1 MVTTAPSSP
10 IKHTE
15 KTEVLDGVENTTN
28 TIFRFLSNA
37 RSGISACSP
46 YPTLPVTMGAEY
58 ERALDNLKNR
68 GVKVRQI
75 TEITKEN
82 ARYCKELVKNIDELR
97 HLDGVK
103 ANFAVSETEYVA
115 TSTLREAQPVP
126 EVIYS
131 NVKDVVEQQQY
142 LFETLWKKSTSA
154 EEKIRQFEEGTTPEY
169 FEVFTDR
176 DREVVSQ
183 ILLKLAKSVRKEA
196 LILLPNA
203 RAMVRVDR
211 LGFIANI
218 IEASQKGATVKI
230 ICPLSDENSEILKK
244 ISEQA
249 PAVTILN
256 GDNCLYGMYIIDS
269 EKFLRAELKEPK
281 AEKFSEAIGFT
292 VYSNNRVGV
301 DSLRSVFELLWK
313 ERKLNE
319 ELKIHDKMQQEFI
332 NVAAHELRTPIQP
345 ILGLA
350 EIVKSKIKDAEL
362 YEFLDIIIRNAKRL
376 RRLTEDI
383 LDVTKIESQSLDLKK
398 EQFNLSDVITNA
410 MNDIVRS
417 IDFLKKSQRNAIKLL
432 YHQPQDIFIQAD
444 KGRITQ
450 VIFNLLSNA
459 VKSTEGGTISVS
471 LEKKEDNDHV
481 IISIKDTGT
490 GIDPGILPRLF
501 TRFATNSFAG
511 TGLGL
516 YISKSIVE
524 AHGGNIRAENNSD
537 GRGATFAFSIPLII
551 QQDPRQE
558 SMAINTTTDATMI
571 NDIEERIK
579 TKLKRIFLVDD
590 DYDHTI
596 TFKVGLELAGF
607 EVDTYNDS
615 AIALSNF
622 KPDYY
627 DLLLIDI
634 KMPKIDGLE
643 LYERIR
649 KIDDKVK
656 VWFITAYEVYYK

>member
-1 MVTTAPSSP
+1 MSLVTTAPSSP

-28 TIFRFLSNA
+28 TIFQFLCNA

-46 YPTLPVTMGAEY
+46 YPTLPVIMGAEY
-58 ERALDNLKNR
+58 ERALVNLKNR

-82 ARYCKELVKNIDELR
+82 ARYCKEQVKNIDELR

-183 ILLKLAKSVRKEA
+183 ILLELAKSVREEA

-211 LGFIANI
+211 LGFIGYI

-230 ICPLSDENSEILKK
+230 ICPLSDENLEILNK

-256 GDNCLYGMYIIDS
+256 GDNCLYGVYIIDS
-269 EKFLRAELKEPK
+269 KKFLRAELKDPE

-292 VYSNNRVGV
+292 VYSNSKVGV

-319 ELKIHDKMQQEFI
+319 DLKIHDKMQQEFI
-332 NVAAHELRTPIQP
+332 NIASHEIRTPTQA
-345 ILGLA
+345 ILGYSKLIQQHPERREEMIEA
-350 EIVKSKIKDAEL
+350 IV
-362 YEFLDIIIRNAKRL
+362 RNATRL
-376 RRLTEDI
+376 QRLTNDI
-383 LDVTKIESQSLDLKK
+383 LDVTRIETQSLKLNV
-398 EQFNLSDVITNA
+398 ERVNLNELISDIIEDQKNEIEKTNK
-410 MNDIVRS
+410 DIRLVHERQDQNIE
-417 IDFLKKSQRNAIKLL
+417 ID
-432 YHQPQDIFIQAD
+432 AD
-444 KGRITQ
+444 KNRLTQ
-450 VIFNLLSNA
+450 VISNLLSNA
-459 VKSTEGGTISVS
+459 IKFTKEGTIKVTEEVKDSMALVT
-471 LEKKEDNDHV
+471 V
-481 IISIKDTGT
+481 MDTGR
-490 GIDPGILPRLF
+490 GIDPEISPRLF
-501 TRFATNSFAG
+501 SKFAAKSETG
-511 TGLGL
+511 MGLGL
-516 YISKSIVE
+516 FISKSIVE
-524 AHGGNIRAENNSD
+524 AHGGKIWAQNNTDYD
-537 GRGATFAFSIPLII
+537 GKKGATFTFSIPLS
-551 QQDPRQE
+551 R
-558 SMAINTTTDATMI
+558 
-571 NDIEERIK
+571 
-579 TKLKRIFLVDD
+579 LK
-590 DYDHTI
+590 
-596 TFKVGLELAGF
+596 EA
-607 EVDTYNDS
+607 S
-615 AIALSNF
+615 
-622 KPDYY
+622 P
-627 DLLLIDI
+627 
-634 KMPKIDGLE
+634 
-643 LYERIR
+643 
-649 KIDDKVK
+649 
-656 VWFITAYEVYYK
+656 

>member
-1 MVTTAPSSP
+1 MSLVTAAPSSP

-28 TIFRFLSNA
+28 TIFQFLCNA

-46 YPTLPVTMGAEY
+46 YPTLPVIMGAEY
-58 ERALDNLKNR
+58 ERALVNLKNR

-82 ARYCKELVKNIDELR
+82 ARYCKEQVKNIDELR

-183 ILLKLAKSVRKEA
+183 ILLELAKSVREEA

-211 LGFIANI
+211 LGFIGYI

-230 ICPLSDENSEILKK
+230 ICPLSDENLEILKK

-256 GDNCLYGMYIIDS
+256 GDNCLYGVYIIDS
-269 EKFLRAELKEPK
+269 KKFLRAELKDPE
-281 AEKFSEAIGFT
+281 AEKFSEAIGFS
-292 VYSNNRVGV
+292 VYSNSKVGV

-319 ELKIHDKMQQEFI
+319 DLKIHDKMQQEFI
-332 NVAAHELRTPIQP
+332 NIASHEIRTPTQA
-345 ILGLA
+345 ILGYSKLIQQHPERREEMIEA
-350 EIVKSKIKDAEL
+350 IV
-362 YEFLDIIIRNAKRL
+362 RNATRL
-376 RRLTEDI
+376 QRLTNDI
-383 LDVTKIESQSLDLKK
+383 LDVTRIETQSLKLNV
-398 EQFNLSDVITNA
+398 ERVNLNELISDIIEDQKNEIEKTNK
-410 MNDIVRS
+410 DIRLVHERQDQNIE
-417 IDFLKKSQRNAIKLL
+417 ID
-432 YHQPQDIFIQAD
+432 AD
-444 KGRITQ
+444 KSRLTQ
-450 VIFNLLSNA
+450 VISNLLSNA
-459 VKSTEGGTISVS
+459 VKFTKEGTIRVT
-471 LEKKEDNDHV
+471 EEV
-481 IISIKDTGT
+481 KDSMALVTVMDMGR
-490 GIDPGILPRLF
+490 GIDPEISPRLF
-501 TRFATNSFAG
+501 SKFAAKSETG
-511 TGLGL
+511 MGLGL
-516 YISKSIVE
+516 FISKSIVE
-524 AHGGNIRAENNSD
+524 AHGGKIWAQNNTDYD
-537 GRGATFAFSIPLII
+537 GKKGATFTFSIPLS
-551 QQDPRQE
+551 R
-558 SMAINTTTDATMI
+558 
-571 NDIEERIK
+571 
-579 TKLKRIFLVDD
+579 LK
-590 DYDHTI
+590 
-596 TFKVGLELAGF
+596 EA
-607 EVDTYNDS
+607 S
-615 AIALSNF
+615 
-622 KPDYY
+622 P
-627 DLLLIDI
+627 
-634 KMPKIDGLE
+634 
-643 LYERIR
+643 
-649 KIDDKVK
+649 
-656 VWFITAYEVYYK
+656 

>member
-1 MVTTAPSSP
+1 LSLVTTAPSSP

-37 RSGISACSP
+37 TSGISACSP
-46 YPTLPVTMGAEY
+46 YPTLPVIMGAEY
-58 ERALDNLKNR
+58 ERALVNLKNR

-82 ARYCKELVKNIDELR
+82 ARYCKEQVKNIDELR

-131 NVKDVVEQQQY
+131 NVKNVVEQQQY

-183 ILLKLAKSVRKEA
+183 ILLELAKSVKKEA

-211 LGFIANI
+211 LGFIGYI

-230 ICPLSDENSEILKK
+230 ICPLSDENLEILKK

-269 EKFLRAELKEPK
+269 EKFLRAELKDPK

-319 ELKIHDKMQQEFI
+319 ELKNHDKMQQEFI
-332 NVAAHELRTPIQP
+332 NVAAHELRTPTQA
-345 ILGLA
+345 ILGYSKLIQRHPERREA
-350 EIVKSKIKDAEL
+350 LIEAIV
-362 YEFLDIIIRNAKRL
+362 RNATRL
-376 RRLTEDI
+376 QRLTNDI
-383 LDVTKIESQSLDLKK
+383 LDVTRIETQSLKLNV
-398 EQFNLSDVITNA
+398 ERVNLNELISDIIEDQKNEIEKTNK
-410 MNDIVRS
+410 NIRLVHDRQDQIIE
-417 IDFLKKSQRNAIKLL
+417 ID
-432 YHQPQDIFIQAD
+432 AD
-444 KGRITQ
+444 KNRLTQ
-450 VIFNLLSNA
+450 VISNLLSNA
-459 VKSTEGGTISVS
+459 IKFTKEGTIRVTEEVKDSMALVT
-471 LEKKEDNDHV
+471 V
-481 IISIKDTGT
+481 MDTGR
-490 GIDPGILPRLF
+490 GIDPEISPRLF
-501 TRFATNSFAG
+501 LKFAAKSETG

-516 YISKSIVE
+516 FISKSIVE
-524 AHGGNIRAENNSD
+524 AHGGKIWAQNNTDYD
-537 GRGATFAFSIPLII
+537 GKKGATFTFSIPL
-551 QQDPRQE
+551 
-558 SMAINTTTDATMI
+558 S
-571 NDIEERIK
+571 
-579 TKLKRIFLVDD
+579 KLKEA
-590 DYDHTI
+590 
-596 TFKVGLELAGF
+596 K
-607 EVDTYNDS
+607 
-615 AIALSNF
+615 
-622 KPDYY
+622 
-627 DLLLIDI
+627 
-634 KMPKIDGLE
+634 
-643 LYERIR
+643 
-649 KIDDKVK
+649 
-656 VWFITAYEVYYK
+656 

>member
-1 MVTTAPSSP
+1 LSLVTTAPSSP

-28 TIFRFLSNA
+28 TIFQFLCNA
-37 RSGISACSP
+37 RNGISACSP
-46 YPTLPVTMGAEY
+46 YPTLPVIMGAEY
-58 ERALDNLKNR
+58 ERALVNLKNR

-82 ARYCKELVKNIDELR
+82 ARYCKEQVKNIDELR

-183 ILLKLAKSVRKEA
+183 ILLELAKSVREEA

-211 LGFIANI
+211 LGFIGYI

-230 ICPLSDENSEILKK
+230 ICPLSDENLEILKK

-256 GDNCLYGMYIIDS
+256 GDNCLYGVYIIDS
-269 EKFLRAELKEPK
+269 KKFLRAELKDPE

-292 VYSNNRVGV
+292 VYSNSKVGV

-319 ELKIHDKMQQEFI
+319 DLKIHDKMQQEFI
-332 NVAAHELRTPIQP
+332 NIASHEIRTPTQA
-345 ILGLA
+345 ILGYSKLIQQHPERREEMIEA
-350 EIVKSKIKDAEL
+350 IV
-362 YEFLDIIIRNAKRL
+362 RNATRL
-376 RRLTEDI
+376 QRLTNDI
-383 LDVTKIESQSLDLKK
+383 LDVTRIETQSLKLNV
-398 EQFNLSDVITNA
+398 ERVNLNELISDIIEDQKNEIEKTNK
-410 MNDIVRS
+410 DIRLVHERQDQNIE
-417 IDFLKKSQRNAIKLL
+417 ID
-432 YHQPQDIFIQAD
+432 AD
-444 KGRITQ
+444 KNRLTQ
-450 VIFNLLSNA
+450 VISNLLSNA
-459 VKSTEGGTISVS
+459 IKFTKEGTIRVTEEVKDSMALVT
-471 LEKKEDNDHV
+471 V
-481 IISIKDTGT
+481 MDTGR
-490 GIDPGILPRLF
+490 GIDPEISPRLF
-501 TRFATNSFAG
+501 SKFAAKSETG
-511 TGLGL
+511 MGLGL
-516 YISKSIVE
+516 FISKSIVE
-524 AHGGNIRAENNSD
+524 AHGGKIWAQNNTDYD
-537 GRGATFAFSIPLII
+537 GKKGATFTFSIPLS
-551 QQDPRQE
+551 R
-558 SMAINTTTDATMI
+558 
-571 NDIEERIK
+571 
-579 TKLKRIFLVDD
+579 LK
-590 DYDHTI
+590 
-596 TFKVGLELAGF
+596 EA
-607 EVDTYNDS
+607 S
-615 AIALSNF
+615 
-622 KPDYY
+622 P
-627 DLLLIDI
+627 
-634 KMPKIDGLE
+634 
-643 LYERIR
+643 
-649 KIDDKVK
+649 
-656 VWFITAYEVYYK
+656 

>member
-1 MVTTAPSSP
+1 LSLVTTAPSSP

-28 TIFRFLSNA
+28 TIFQFLCNA
-37 RSGISACSP
+37 RNGISACSP
-46 YPTLPVTMGAEY
+46 YPTLPVIMGAEY
-58 ERALDNLKNR
+58 ERALVNLKNR

-82 ARYCKELVKNIDELR
+82 ARYCKEQVKNIDELR

-183 ILLKLAKSVRKEA
+183 ILLELAKSVREEA

-211 LGFIANI
+211 LGFIGYI

-230 ICPLSDENSEILKK
+230 ICPLSDENLEILKK

-256 GDNCLYGMYIIDS
+256 GDNCLYGVYIIDS
-269 EKFLRAELKEPK
+269 KKFLRAELKDPE

-292 VYSNNRVGV
+292 VYSNSKVGV

-319 ELKIHDKMQQEFI
+319 DLKIHDKMQQEFI
-332 NVAAHELRTPIQP
+332 NIASHEIRTPTQA
-345 ILGLA
+345 ILGYSKLIQQHPERREEMIEA
-350 EIVKSKIKDAEL
+350 IV
-362 YEFLDIIIRNAKRL
+362 RNATRL
-376 RRLTEDI
+376 QRLTNDI
-383 LDVTKIESQSLDLKK
+383 LDVTRIETQSLKLNV
-398 EQFNLSDVITNA
+398 ERVNLNELISDIIEDQKNEIEKTNK
-410 MNDIVRS
+410 DIRLVHERQDQIIE
-417 IDFLKKSQRNAIKLL
+417 ID
-432 YHQPQDIFIQAD
+432 AD
-444 KGRITQ
+444 KNRLTQ
-450 VIFNLLSNA
+450 VISNLLSNA
-459 VKSTEGGTISVS
+459 IKFTREGTIRVTEEVKDSMALVT
-471 LEKKEDNDHV
+471 V
-481 IISIKDTGT
+481 MDTGR
-490 GIDPGILPRLF
+490 GIDPEISPRLF
-501 TRFATNSFAG
+501 LKFAAKSETG
-511 TGLGL
+511 MGLGL
-516 YISKSIVE
+516 FISKSIVE
-524 AHGGNIRAENNSD
+524 AHGGKIWAQNNTD
-537 GRGATFAFSIPLII
+537 YDRKKGATFTFSIPLS
-551 QQDPRQE
+551 R
-558 SMAINTTTDATMI
+558 
-571 NDIEERIK
+571 
-579 TKLKRIFLVDD
+579 LK
-590 DYDHTI
+590 
-596 TFKVGLELAGF
+596 EA
-607 EVDTYNDS
+607 S
-615 AIALSNF
+615 
-622 KPDYY
+622 P
-627 DLLLIDI
+627 
-634 KMPKIDGLE
+634 
-643 LYERIR
+643 
-649 KIDDKVK
+649 
-656 VWFITAYEVYYK
+656 

>member
-1 MVTTAPSSP
+1 LSLVTTAPSPP

-28 TIFRFLSNA
+28 TIFQFLRNA

-46 YPTLPVTMGAEY
+46 YPTLPVIMGAEY
-58 ERALDNLKNR
+58 ERTLVNLKNR

-82 ARYCKELVKNIDELR
+82 ARYCKEQVKNIDELR

-183 ILLKLAKSVRKEA
+183 ILLELAKSVREEA

-211 LGFIANI
+211 LGFIGYI

-230 ICPLSDENSEILKK
+230 ICPLSDENLEILKK

-256 GDNCLYGMYIIDS
+256 GDNCLYGVYIIDS
-269 EKFLRAELKEPK
+269 KKFLRAELKDPK
-281 AEKFSEAIGFT
+281 AAKFSEAIGFT
-292 VYSNNRVGV
+292 VYSNSKVGV

-319 ELKIHDKMQQEFI
+319 DLKIHDKMQQEFI
-332 NVAAHELRTPIQP
+332 NIASHEIRTPTQA
-345 ILGLA
+345 ILGYAKLIQRHPERREA
-350 EIVKSKIKDAEL
+350 MIEAIV
-362 YEFLDIIIRNAKRL
+362 RNATRL
-376 RRLTEDI
+376 QRLTNDI
-383 LDVTKIESQSLDLKK
+383 LDVTRIETQSLKLNV
-398 EQFNLSDVITNA
+398 ERVNLNELISDIIEDQKNELGKTNK
-410 MNDIVRS
+410 DIGLVHERQDQIIE
-417 IDFLKKSQRNAIKLL
+417 ID
-432 YHQPQDIFIQAD
+432 AD
-444 KGRITQ
+444 KNRLTQ

-459 VKSTEGGTISVS
+459 IKFTKEGIIRVTEEVKDGMALVTIM
-471 LEKKEDNDHV
+471 
-481 IISIKDTGT
+481 DTGR
-490 GIDPGILPRLF
+490 GIDPEISPRLF
-501 TRFATNSFAG
+501 LKFAAKSETG

-516 YISKSIVE
+516 FISKSIVE
-524 AHGGNIRAENNSD
+524 AHGGKIWARNNTDYD
-537 GRGATFAFSIPLII
+537 GKKGATFTFSIPL
-551 QQDPRQE
+551 
-558 SMAINTTTDATMI
+558 S
-571 NDIEERIK
+571 
-579 TKLKRIFLVDD
+579 KLK
-590 DYDHTI
+590 
-596 TFKVGLELAGF
+596 EA
-607 EVDTYNDS
+607 S
-615 AIALSNF
+615 
-622 KPDYY
+622 P
-627 DLLLIDI
+627 
-634 KMPKIDGLE
+634 
-643 LYERIR
+643 
-649 KIDDKVK
+649 
-656 VWFITAYEVYYK
+656 

>member
-1 MVTTAPSSP
+1 MSLVTAAPSSP

-28 TIFRFLSNA
+28 TIFQFLCNA

-46 YPTLPVTMGAEY
+46 YPTLPVIMGAEY
-58 ERALDNLKNR
+58 ERALVNLKNR

-82 ARYCKELVKNIDELR
+82 ARYCKEQVKNIDELR

-183 ILLKLAKSVRKEA
+183 ILLELAKSVREEA

-211 LGFIANI
+211 LGFIGYI

-230 ICPLSDENSEILKK
+230 ICPLSDENLEILKK

-256 GDNCLYGMYIIDS
+256 GDNCLYGVYIIDS
-269 EKFLRAELKEPK
+269 KKFLRAELKDPE

-292 VYSNNRVGV
+292 VYSNSKVGV

-319 ELKIHDKMQQEFI
+319 DLKIHDKMQQEFI
-332 NVAAHELRTPIQP
+332 NIASHEIRTPTQA
-345 ILGLA
+345 ILGYSKLIQQHPERREEMIEA
-350 EIVKSKIKDAEL
+350 IV
-362 YEFLDIIIRNAKRL
+362 RNATRL
-376 RRLTEDI
+376 QRLTNDI
-383 LDVTKIESQSLDLKK
+383 LDVTRIETQSLKLNV
-398 EQFNLSDVITNA
+398 ERVNLNELISDIIEDQKNEIEKTNK
-410 MNDIVRS
+410 DIRLVHERQDQNIE
-417 IDFLKKSQRNAIKLL
+417 ID
-432 YHQPQDIFIQAD
+432 AD
-444 KGRITQ
+444 KSRLTQ
-450 VIFNLLSNA
+450 VISNLLSNA
-459 VKSTEGGTISVS
+459 VKFTKEGTIRVTEEVKDSMALVT
-471 LEKKEDNDHV
+471 V
-481 IISIKDTGT
+481 MDTGR
-490 GIDPGILPRLF
+490 GIDPEISPRLF
-501 TRFATNSFAG
+501 SKFAAKSETG
-511 TGLGL
+511 MGLGL
-516 YISKSIVE
+516 FISKSIVE
-524 AHGGNIRAENNSD
+524 AHGGKIWAQNNTDYD
-537 GRGATFAFSIPLII
+537 GKKGATFTFSIPL
-551 QQDPRQE
+551 
-558 SMAINTTTDATMI
+558 S
-571 NDIEERIK
+571 
-579 TKLKRIFLVDD
+579 KLK
-590 DYDHTI
+590 
-596 TFKVGLELAGF
+596 EA
-607 EVDTYNDS
+607 S
-615 AIALSNF
+615 
-622 KPDYY
+622 P
-627 DLLLIDI
+627 
-634 KMPKIDGLE
+634 
-643 LYERIR
+643 
-649 KIDDKVK
+649 
-656 VWFITAYEVYYK
+656 

>member
-1 MVTTAPSSP
+1 VSLVTTAPSSP

-28 TIFRFLSNA
+28 TIFQFLFNA

-46 YPTLPVTMGAEY
+46 YPTLPVIMGPEY
-58 ERALDNLKNR
+58 ERALVNLKNR

-82 ARYCKELVKNIDELR
+82 ARYCKEQVKNIDELR

-115 TSTLREAQPVP
+115 TTTLRDTQPVP

-183 ILLKLAKSVRKEA
+183 ILLELAKSVRKEA

-211 LGFIANI
+211 LGFIGYI

-230 ICPLSDENSEILKK
+230 ICPLSDENLEILKK

-256 GDNCLYGMYIIDS
+256 GDDCLYGVYIIDS
-269 EKFLRAELKEPK
+269 KKFLRAELKDPK

-292 VYSNNRVGV
+292 VYSNSKVGV

-319 ELKIHDKMQQEFI
+319 NLKIHDKMQQEFI
-332 NVAAHELRTPIQP
+332 NIAAHELRTPVQP
-345 ILGLA
+345 IIGLSQ
-350 EIVKSKIKDAEL
+350 ILLSKRGKIEDHVEL
-362 YEFLDIIIRNAKRL
+362 IQTIGRNAKRL
-376 RRLTEDI
+376 QRLTEDI
-383 LDVTKIESQSLDLKK
+383 LDVTRIETQSLKLNV
-398 EQFNLSDVITNA
+398 ERVNLNELISDIIEDQKNEIEKTIK
-410 MNDIVRS
+410 DIRLVHERQDQIIE
-417 IDFLKKSQRNAIKLL
+417 ID
-432 YHQPQDIFIQAD
+432 AD
-444 KGRITQ
+444 KNRLTQ
-450 VIFNLLSNA
+450 VISNLLSNA
-459 VKSTEGGTISVS
+459 IKFTREGTIRVTEEVKDSMALVT
-471 LEKKEDNDHV
+471 V
-481 IISIKDTGT
+481 MDTGR
-490 GIDPGILPRLF
+490 GIDPEISPRLF
-501 TRFATNSFAG
+501 LKFAAKSETG
-511 TGLGL
+511 MGLGL
-516 YISKSIVE
+516 FISKSIVE
-524 AHGGNIRAENNSD
+524 AHGGKIWAQNNTDYD
-537 GRGATFAFSIPLII
+537 GKKGATFTFSIPL
-551 QQDPRQE
+551 
-558 SMAINTTTDATMI
+558 S
-571 NDIEERIK
+571 
-579 TKLKRIFLVDD
+579 KLK
-590 DYDHTI
+590 
-596 TFKVGLELAGF
+596 EA
-607 EVDTYNDS
+607 S
-615 AIALSNF
+615 S
-622 KPDYY
+622 
-627 DLLLIDI
+627 
-634 KMPKIDGLE
+634 
-643 LYERIR
+643 
-649 KIDDKVK
+649 
-656 VWFITAYEVYYK
+656 

>member
-1 MVTTAPSSP
+1 MSLVTTAPSSP

-28 TIFRFLSNA
+28 TIFQFLCNA
-37 RSGISACSP
+37 RNGISACSP
-46 YPTLPVTMGAEY
+46 YPTLPVIMGAEY
-58 ERALDNLKNR
+58 ERALVNLKNR

-82 ARYCKELVKNIDELR
+82 ARYCKEQVKNIDELR

-183 ILLKLAKSVRKEA
+183 ILLELAKSVREEA

-211 LGFIANI
+211 LGFIGYI

-230 ICPLSDENSEILKK
+230 ICPLSDENLEILKK

-256 GDNCLYGMYIIDS
+256 GDNCLYGVYIIDS
-269 EKFLRAELKEPK
+269 KKFLRAELKDPE

-292 VYSNNRVGV
+292 VYSNSKVGV

-319 ELKIHDKMQQEFI
+319 DLKIHDKMQQEFI
-332 NVAAHELRTPIQP
+332 NIASHEIRTPTQA
-345 ILGLA
+345 ILGYSKLIQQHPERREEMIQA
-350 EIVKSKIKDAEL
+350 IV
-362 YEFLDIIIRNAKRL
+362 RNATRL
-376 RRLTEDI
+376 QRLTNDI
-383 LDVTKIESQSLDLKK
+383 LDVTRIETQSLKLNVERVNLNELISDIIEDLKNEIEK
-398 EQFNLSDVITNA
+398 TNK
-410 MNDIVRS
+410 DIRLVHERQDQNIE
-417 IDFLKKSQRNAIKLL
+417 ID
-432 YHQPQDIFIQAD
+432 AD
-444 KGRITQ
+444 KNRLTQ
-450 VIFNLLSNA
+450 VISNLLSNA
-459 VKSTEGGTISVS
+459 IKFTKEGTIRVT
-471 LEKKEDNDHV
+471 EEV
-481 IISIKDTGT
+481 KDSMALVTVMDSGR
-490 GIDPGILPRLF
+490 GIDPEISPRLF
-501 TRFATNSFAG
+501 SKFAAKSETG
-511 TGLGL
+511 MGLGL
-516 YISKSIVE
+516 FISKSIVE
-524 AHGGNIRAENNSD
+524 AHGGKIWAQNNTD
-537 GRGATFAFSIPLII
+537 YDRKKGATFTFSIPLS
-551 QQDPRQE
+551 R
-558 SMAINTTTDATMI
+558 
-571 NDIEERIK
+571 
-579 TKLKRIFLVDD
+579 LK
-590 DYDHTI
+590 
-596 TFKVGLELAGF
+596 EA
-607 EVDTYNDS
+607 S
-615 AIALSNF
+615 
-622 KPDYY
+622 P
-627 DLLLIDI
+627 
-634 KMPKIDGLE
+634 
-643 LYERIR
+643 
-649 KIDDKVK
+649 
-656 VWFITAYEVYYK
+656 

>member
-1 MVTTAPSSP
+1 MSLVTTAPSSP

-28 TIFRFLSNA
+28 TIFQFLFNA

-46 YPTLPVTMGAEY
+46 YPTLPVIMGPEY
-58 ERALDNLKNR
+58 ERALVNLKNR

-82 ARYCKELVKNIDELR
+82 ARYCKEQVKNIDELR

-115 TSTLREAQPVP
+115 TTTLRDTQPVP

-183 ILLKLAKSVRKEA
+183 TLLELAKSVRKEA

-211 LGFIANI
+211 LGFIGYI

-230 ICPLSDENSEILKK
+230 ICPLSDENLEILKK

-256 GDNCLYGMYIIDS
+256 GDDCLYGVYIIDS
-269 EKFLRAELKEPK
+269 KKFLRAELKDPK

-292 VYSNNRVGV
+292 VYSNSKVGV

-319 ELKIHDKMQQEFI
+319 NLKIHDKMQQEFI
-332 NVAAHELRTPIQP
+332 NIAAHELRTPVQP
-345 ILGLA
+345 IIGLSQ
-350 EIVKSKIKDAEL
+350 ILLSKRGKIEDHVEL
-362 YEFLDIIIRNAKRL
+362 IQTISRNAKRL
-376 RRLTEDI
+376 QRLTEDI
-383 LDVTKIESQSLDLKK
+383 LDVTRIETQSLKLNV
-398 EQFNLSDVITNA
+398 ERVNLNELISDIIEDQKNEIEKTNK
-410 MNDIVRS
+410 DIRLVHERQDQIIE
-417 IDFLKKSQRNAIKLL
+417 ID
-432 YHQPQDIFIQAD
+432 AD
-444 KGRITQ
+444 KNRLTQ
-450 VIFNLLSNA
+450 VISNLLSNA
-459 VKSTEGGTISVS
+459 IKFTREGTIRVTEEVKDSMALVT
-471 LEKKEDNDHV
+471 V
-481 IISIKDTGT
+481 MDTGR
-490 GIDPGILPRLF
+490 GIDPEISPRLF
-501 TRFATNSFAG
+501 LKFAAKSETG
-511 TGLGL
+511 MGLGL
-516 YISKSIVE
+516 FISKSIVE
-524 AHGGNIRAENNSD
+524 AHGGKIWAQNNTDYD
-537 GRGATFAFSIPLII
+537 GKKGATFTFSIPL
-551 QQDPRQE
+551 
-558 SMAINTTTDATMI
+558 S
-571 NDIEERIK
+571 
-579 TKLKRIFLVDD
+579 KLK
-590 DYDHTI
+590 
-596 TFKVGLELAGF
+596 EA
-607 EVDTYNDS
+607 S
-615 AIALSNF
+615 S
-622 KPDYY
+622 
-627 DLLLIDI
+627 
-634 KMPKIDGLE
+634 
-643 LYERIR
+643 
-649 KIDDKVK
+649 
-656 VWFITAYEVYYK
+656 

>member
-1 MVTTAPSSP
+1 MSLVTTAPSSP

-28 TIFRFLSNA
+28 TIFQFLCNA

-46 YPTLPVTMGAEY
+46 YPTLPVIMGAEY
-58 ERALDNLKNR
+58 ERALVNLKNR

-82 ARYCKELVKNIDELR
+82 ARYCKEQVKNIDELR

-183 ILLKLAKSVRKEA
+183 ILLELAKSVREEA

-211 LGFIANI
+211 LGFIGYI

-230 ICPLSDENSEILKK
+230 ICPLSDENLEILKK

-256 GDNCLYGMYIIDS
+256 GDNCLYGVYIIDS
-269 EKFLRAELKEPK
+269 KKFLRAELKDPE

-292 VYSNNRVGV
+292 VYSNSKVGV

-319 ELKIHDKMQQEFI
+319 DLKIHDKMQQEFI
-332 NVAAHELRTPIQP
+332 NIASHEIRTPTQA
-345 ILGLA
+345 ILGYSKLIQQHPERREEMIQA
-350 EIVKSKIKDAEL
+350 IV
-362 YEFLDIIIRNAKRL
+362 RNATRL
-376 RRLTEDI
+376 QRLTNDI
-383 LDVTKIESQSLDLKK
+383 LDVTRIETQSLKLNV
-398 EQFNLSDVITNA
+398 ERVNLNELISDIIEDQKNEIEKTNK
-410 MNDIVRS
+410 DI
-417 IDFLKKSQRNAIKLL
+417 
-432 YHQPQDIFIQAD
+432 
-444 KGRITQ
+444 
-450 VIFNLLSNA
+450 
-459 VKSTEGGTISVS
+459 
-471 LEKKEDNDHV
+471 
-481 IISIKDTGT
+481 
-490 GIDPGILPRLF
+490 RL
-501 TRFATNSFAG
+501 
-511 TGLGL
+511 
-516 YISKSIVE
+516 VHE
-524 AHGGNIRAENNSD
+524 
-537 GRGATFAFSIPLII
+537 
-551 QQDPRQE
+551 
-558 SMAINTTTDATMI
+558 
-571 NDIEERIK
+571 
-579 TKLKRIFLVDD
+579 
-590 DYDHTI
+590 
-596 TFKVGLELAGF
+596 
-607 EVDTYNDS
+607 
-615 AIALSNF
+615 
-622 KPDYY
+622 
-627 DLLLIDI
+627 
-634 KMPKIDGLE
+634 
-643 LYERIR
+643 
-649 KIDDKVK
+649 
-656 VWFITAYEVYYK
+656 

>member
-1 MVTTAPSSP
+1 MSLVTTAPSSP

-28 TIFRFLSNA
+28 TIFQFLCNA

-46 YPTLPVTMGAEY
+46 YPTLPVIMGAEY
-58 ERALDNLKNR
+58 ERALVNLKNR

-82 ARYCKELVKNIDELR
+82 ARYCKEQVKNIDELR

-183 ILLKLAKSVRKEA
+183 ILLELAKSVREEA

-211 LGFIANI
+211 LGFIGYI

-230 ICPLSDENSEILKK
+230 ICPLSDENLEILKK

-256 GDNCLYGMYIIDS
+256 GDNCLYGVYIIDS
-269 EKFLRAELKEPK
+269 KKFLRAELKDPE

-292 VYSNNRVGV
+292 VYSNSKVGV

-319 ELKIHDKMQQEFI
+319 DLKIHDKMQQEFI
-332 NVAAHELRTPIQP
+332 NIASHEIRTPTQA
-345 ILGLA
+345 ILGYSKLIQQHPERREEMIEA
-350 EIVKSKIKDAEL
+350 IV
-362 YEFLDIIIRNAKRL
+362 RNATRL
-376 RRLTEDI
+376 QRLTNDI
-383 LDVTKIESQSLDLKK
+383 LDVTRIETQSLKLNV
-398 EQFNLSDVITNA
+398 ERANLNELISDIIEDQKNEIEKTNK
-410 MNDIVRS
+410 DIRLVHERQDQNIE
-417 IDFLKKSQRNAIKLL
+417 ID
-432 YHQPQDIFIQAD
+432 AD
-444 KGRITQ
+444 KNRLTQ
-450 VIFNLLSNA
+450 VISNLLSNA
-459 VKSTEGGTISVS
+459 IKFTKEGTIRVTEEVKDSMALVT
-471 LEKKEDNDHV
+471 V
-481 IISIKDTGT
+481 MDTGR
-490 GIDPGILPRLF
+490 GIDPEISPRLF
-501 TRFATNSFAG
+501 SKFAAKSETG
-511 TGLGL
+511 MGLGL
-516 YISKSIVE
+516 FISKSIVE
-524 AHGGNIRAENNSD
+524 AHGGKIWAQNNTD
-537 GRGATFAFSIPLII
+537 YDRKKGATFTFSIPLS
-551 QQDPRQE
+551 R
-558 SMAINTTTDATMI
+558 
-571 NDIEERIK
+571 
-579 TKLKRIFLVDD
+579 LK
-590 DYDHTI
+590 
-596 TFKVGLELAGF
+596 EA
-607 EVDTYNDS
+607 S
-615 AIALSNF
+615 
-622 KPDYY
+622 P
-627 DLLLIDI
+627 
-634 KMPKIDGLE
+634 
-643 LYERIR
+643 
-649 KIDDKVK
+649 
-656 VWFITAYEVYYK
+656 

>member
-1 MVTTAPSSP
+1 MSLVTTAPSSP

-28 TIFRFLSNA
+28 TIFQFLCNA
-37 RSGISACSP
+37 RNGISACSP
-46 YPTLPVTMGAEY
+46 YPTLPVIMGAEY
-58 ERALDNLKNR
+58 ERALVNLKNR

-82 ARYCKELVKNIDELR
+82 ARYCKEQVKNIDELR

-183 ILLKLAKSVRKEA
+183 ILLELAKSVREEA

-211 LGFIANI
+211 LGFIGYI

-230 ICPLSDENSEILKK
+230 ICPLSDENLEILKK

-256 GDNCLYGMYIIDS
+256 GDNCLYGVYIIDS
-269 EKFLRAELKEPK
+269 KKFLRAELKDPE

-292 VYSNNRVGV
+292 VYSNSKVGV

-319 ELKIHDKMQQEFI
+319 DLKIHDKMQQEFI
-332 NVAAHELRTPIQP
+332 NIASHEIRTPTQA
-345 ILGLA
+345 ILGYSKLIQQHPERREEMIEA
-350 EIVKSKIKDAEL
+350 IV
-362 YEFLDIIIRNAKRL
+362 RNATRL
-376 RRLTEDI
+376 QRLTNDI
-383 LDVTKIESQSLDLKK
+383 LDVTRIETQSLKLNV
-398 EQFNLSDVITNA
+398 ERVNLNELISDIIEDQKNEIEKTNK
-410 MNDIVRS
+410 DIRLVHERQDQIIE
-417 IDFLKKSQRNAIKLL
+417 ID
-432 YHQPQDIFIQAD
+432 AD
-444 KGRITQ
+444 KNRLTQ
-450 VIFNLLSNA
+450 VISNLLSNA
-459 VKSTEGGTISVS
+459 IKFTREGTIRVTEEVKDSMALVT
-471 LEKKEDNDHV
+471 V
-481 IISIKDTGT
+481 MDTGR
-490 GIDPGILPRLF
+490 GIDPEISPRLF
-501 TRFATNSFAG
+501 LKFAAKSETG
-511 TGLGL
+511 MGLGL
-516 YISKSIVE
+516 FISKSIVE
-524 AHGGNIRAENNSD
+524 AHGGKIWAQNNTD
-537 GRGATFAFSIPLII
+537 YDRKKGATFTFSIPLS
-551 QQDPRQE
+551 R
-558 SMAINTTTDATMI
+558 
-571 NDIEERIK
+571 
-579 TKLKRIFLVDD
+579 LK
-590 DYDHTI
+590 
-596 TFKVGLELAGF
+596 EA
-607 EVDTYNDS
+607 S
-615 AIALSNF
+615 
-622 KPDYY
+622 P
-627 DLLLIDI
+627 
-634 KMPKIDGLE
+634 
-643 LYERIR
+643 
-649 KIDDKVK
+649 
-656 VWFITAYEVYYK
+656 

>member
-1 MVTTAPSSP
+1 MSLVTTAPSSP

-46 YPTLPVTMGAEY
+46 YPTLPVIMGPEY
-58 ERALDNLKNR
+58 ERALVNLKNR

-82 ARYCKELVKNIDELR
+82 ARYCKEQVKNIDELR

-115 TSTLREAQPVP
+115 TSTLRDTQPVP

-183 ILLKLAKSVRKEA
+183 ILLELAKSIRKEA

-211 LGFIANI
+211 LGFIGYI

-230 ICPLSDENSEILKK
+230 ICPLSDENLEILKK
-244 ISEQA
+244 IAEQA

-256 GDNCLYGMYIIDS
+256 GDNCLYGVYIIDS
-269 EKFLRAELKEPK
+269 KKFLRAELKDPK

-292 VYSNNRVGV
+292 VYSNSKVGV

-319 ELKIHDKMQQEFI
+319 NLKIHDKMQQEFI
-332 NVAAHELRTPIQP
+332 NIAAHELRTPVQP
-345 ILGLA
+345 IIGLSQ
-350 EIVKSKIKDAEL
+350 ILLSKRGKIENHVEL
-362 YEFLDIIIRNAKRL
+362 IQTISRNAKRL
-376 RRLTEDI
+376 QRLTEDI
-383 LDVTKIESQSLDLKK
+383 LDVTRIETQSLKLNV
-398 EQFNLSDVITNA
+398 ERVNLNELISDIIEDQKNEIEKTNK
-410 MNDIVRS
+410 DIRLVHER
-417 IDFLKKSQRNAIKLL
+417 
-432 YHQPQDIFIQAD
+432 QDQIIEIYAD
-444 KGRITQ
+444 KNRLTQ
-450 VIFNLLSNA
+450 VISNLLSNA
-459 VKSTEGGTISVS
+459 IKFTKEGTVRVTEEVKDSMALVTVM
-471 LEKKEDNDHV
+471 
-481 IISIKDTGT
+481 DTGR
-490 GIDPGILPRLF
+490 GIDPEISPRLF
-501 TRFATNSFAG
+501 LKFAAKSETG

-516 YISKSIVE
+516 FISKSIVE
-524 AHGGNIRAENNSD
+524 AHGGKIWAQNNTDYD
-537 GRGATFAFSIPLII
+537 GKKGATFTFSIPL
-551 QQDPRQE
+551 
-558 SMAINTTTDATMI
+558 S
-571 NDIEERIK
+571 
-579 TKLKRIFLVDD
+579 KLK
-590 DYDHTI
+590 
-596 TFKVGLELAGF
+596 EP
-607 EVDTYNDS
+607 S
-615 AIALSNF
+615 
-622 KPDYY
+622 P
-627 DLLLIDI
+627 
-634 KMPKIDGLE
+634 
-643 LYERIR
+643 
-649 KIDDKVK
+649 
-656 VWFITAYEVYYK
+656 

>member
-1 MVTTAPSSP
+1 MSLVTTAPSSP

-28 TIFRFLSNA
+28 TIFQFLCNA

-46 YPTLPVTMGAEY
+46 YPTLPVIMGAEY
-58 ERALDNLKNR
+58 ERALVNLKNR

-82 ARYCKELVKNIDELR
+82 ARYCKEQVKNIDELR

-183 ILLKLAKSVRKEA
+183 ILLELAKSVREEA

-211 LGFIANI
+211 LGFIGYI

-230 ICPLSDENSEILKK
+230 ICPLSDENLEILKK

-256 GDNCLYGMYIIDS
+256 GDNCLYGVYIIDS
-269 EKFLRAELKEPK
+269 KKFLRAELKDPE

-292 VYSNNRVGV
+292 VYSNSKVGV

-319 ELKIHDKMQQEFI
+319 DLKIHDKMQQEFI
-332 NVAAHELRTPIQP
+332 NIASHEIRTPTQA
-345 ILGLA
+345 ILGYSKLIQQHPERREEMIEA
-350 EIVKSKIKDAEL
+350 IV
-362 YEFLDIIIRNAKRL
+362 RNATRL
-376 RRLTEDI
+376 QRLTNDI
-383 LDVTKIESQSLDLKK
+383 LDVTRIETQSLKLNV
-398 EQFNLSDVITNA
+398 ERVNLNELISDIIEDQKNEIEKTNK
-410 MNDIVRS
+410 DIRLVHERQDQIIE
-417 IDFLKKSQRNAIKLL
+417 ID
-432 YHQPQDIFIQAD
+432 AD
-444 KGRITQ
+444 KNRLTQ

-459 VKSTEGGTISVS
+459 IKFTKEGIIRVTEEVKDGMALVTIM
-471 LEKKEDNDHV
+471 
-481 IISIKDTGT
+481 DTGR
-490 GIDPGILPRLF
+490 GIDPEISPRLF
-501 TRFATNSFAG
+501 LKFAAKSETG

-516 YISKSIVE
+516 FISKSIVE
-524 AHGGNIRAENNSD
+524 AHGGKIWARNNTDYD
-537 GRGATFAFSIPLII
+537 GKKGATFTFSIPL
-551 QQDPRQE
+551 
-558 SMAINTTTDATMI
+558 S
-571 NDIEERIK
+571 
-579 TKLKRIFLVDD
+579 
-590 DYDHTI
+590 
-596 TFKVGLELAGF
+596 
-607 EVDTYNDS
+607 
-615 AIALSNF
+615 
-622 KPDYY
+622 KP
-627 DLLLIDI
+627 
-634 KMPKIDGLE
+634 KEASP
-643 LYERIR
+643 
-649 KIDDKVK
+649 
-656 VWFITAYEVYYK
+656 

>member
-1 MVTTAPSSP
+1 MSLVTTAPSSP

-28 TIFRFLSNA
+28 TIFQFLCNA

-46 YPTLPVTMGAEY
+46 YPTLPVIMGAEY
-58 ERALDNLKNR
+58 ERALVNLKNR

-82 ARYCKELVKNIDELR
+82 ARYCKEQVKNIDELR

-183 ILLKLAKSVRKEA
+183 ILLELAKSVREEA

-211 LGFIANI
+211 LGFIGYI

-230 ICPLSDENSEILKK
+230 ICPMSDENLEILKK

-256 GDNCLYGMYIIDS
+256 GDNCLYGVYIIDS
-269 EKFLRAELKEPK
+269 KKFLRAELRDPK

-292 VYSNNRVGV
+292 VYSNSKVGV

-319 ELKIHDKMQQEFI
+319 DLKIHDKMQQEFI
-332 NVAAHELRTPIQP
+332 NIASHEIRTPTQA
-345 ILGLA
+345 ILGYSKLIQQHPERREEMIEA
-350 EIVKSKIKDAEL
+350 IV
-362 YEFLDIIIRNAKRL
+362 RNATRL
-376 RRLTEDI
+376 QRLTNDI
-383 LDVTKIESQSLDLKK
+383 LDVTRIETQSLKLNV
-398 EQFNLSDVITNA
+398 ERVNLNELISDIIEDQKNEIEKTNK
-410 MNDIVRS
+410 DIRLVHERQDQNIE
-417 IDFLKKSQRNAIKLL
+417 ID
-432 YHQPQDIFIQAD
+432 AD
-444 KGRITQ
+444 KNRLTQ
-450 VIFNLLSNA
+450 VISNLLSNA
-459 VKSTEGGTISVS
+459 IKFTKEGTIRVTEEVKDSMALVT
-471 LEKKEDNDHV
+471 V
-481 IISIKDTGT
+481 MDTGR
-490 GIDPGILPRLF
+490 GIDPEISPRLF
-501 TRFATNSFAG
+501 SKFAAKSETG
-511 TGLGL
+511 MGLGL
-516 YISKSIVE
+516 FISKSIVE
-524 AHGGNIRAENNSD
+524 AHGGKIWAQNNTDYD
-537 GRGATFAFSIPLII
+537 GKKGATFTFSIPLS
-551 QQDPRQE
+551 R
-558 SMAINTTTDATMI
+558 
-571 NDIEERIK
+571 
-579 TKLKRIFLVDD
+579 LK
-590 DYDHTI
+590 
-596 TFKVGLELAGF
+596 EA
-607 EVDTYNDS
+607 S
-615 AIALSNF
+615 
-622 KPDYY
+622 P
-627 DLLLIDI
+627 
-634 KMPKIDGLE
+634 
-643 LYERIR
+643 
-649 KIDDKVK
+649 
-656 VWFITAYEVYYK
+656 

>member
-1 MVTTAPSSP
+1 VSLVTTAPSSP

-28 TIFRFLSNA
+28 TIFQFLFNA

-46 YPTLPVTMGAEY
+46 YPTLPVIMGPEY
-58 ERALDNLKNR
+58 ERALVNLKNR

-82 ARYCKELVKNIDELR
+82 ARYCKEQVKNIDELR

-115 TSTLREAQPVP
+115 TTTLRDTQPVP

-183 ILLKLAKSVRKEA
+183 ILLELAKSVRKEA

-211 LGFIANI
+211 LGFIGYI

-230 ICPLSDENSEILKK
+230 ICPLSDENLEILKK

-256 GDNCLYGMYIIDS
+256 GDDCLYGVYIIDS
-269 EKFLRAELKEPK
+269 KKFLRAELKDPK

-292 VYSNNRVGV
+292 VYSNSKVGV

-319 ELKIHDKMQQEFI
+319 NLKIHDKMQQEFI
-332 NVAAHELRTPIQP
+332 NIAAHELRTPVQP
-345 ILGLA
+345 IIGLSQ
-350 EIVKSKIKDAEL
+350 ILLSKRGKMEDHVEL
-362 YEFLDIIIRNAKRL
+362 IQTISRNAKRL
-376 RRLTEDI
+376 QRLTEDI
-383 LDVTKIESQSLDLKK
+383 LDVTRIETQSLKLNV
-398 EQFNLSDVITNA
+398 ERVNLNELISDIIEDQKNEIEKTNK
-410 MNDIVRS
+410 DIRLVHERQDQIIE
-417 IDFLKKSQRNAIKLL
+417 ID
-432 YHQPQDIFIQAD
+432 AD
-444 KGRITQ
+444 KNRLTQ
-450 VIFNLLSNA
+450 VVSNLLSNA
-459 VKSTEGGTISVS
+459 IKFTREGTIRVTEEVKDSMALVT
-471 LEKKEDNDHV
+471 V
-481 IISIKDTGT
+481 MDTGR
-490 GIDPGILPRLF
+490 GIDPEISPRLF
-501 TRFATNSFAG
+501 LKFAAKSETG
-511 TGLGL
+511 MGLGL
-516 YISKSIVE
+516 FISKSIVE
-524 AHGGNIRAENNSD
+524 AHGGKIWAQNNTDYD
-537 GRGATFAFSIPLII
+537 GKKGATFTFSIPL
-551 QQDPRQE
+551 
-558 SMAINTTTDATMI
+558 S
-571 NDIEERIK
+571 
-579 TKLKRIFLVDD
+579 KLK
-590 DYDHTI
+590 
-596 TFKVGLELAGF
+596 EA
-607 EVDTYNDS
+607 S
-615 AIALSNF
+615 S
-622 KPDYY
+622 
-627 DLLLIDI
+627 
-634 KMPKIDGLE
+634 
-643 LYERIR
+643 
-649 KIDDKVK
+649 
-656 VWFITAYEVYYK
+656 

>member
-1 MVTTAPSSP
+1 LSLVTSAPSSP

-28 TIFRFLSNA
+28 TIFQFLSNA

-46 YPTLPVTMGAEY
+46 YPTLPVIMGAEY
-58 ERALDNLKNR
+58 ERALVNLKNR

-82 ARYCKELVKNIDELR
+82 ARYCKEQVKNIEELR

-115 TSTLREAQPVP
+115 TSTLREGQPVP

-154 EEKIRQFEEGTTPEY
+154 EEMIRQFEEGTTPEY

-183 ILLKLAKSVRKEA
+183 ILLELAKSVREEA

-211 LGFIANI
+211 LGFIGYI

-230 ICPLSDENSEILKK
+230 ICPLSDENLEILKK

-256 GDNCLYGMYIIDS
+256 GDNCLYGLYIIDS
-269 EKFLRAELKEPK
+269 KKFLRAELKDPK

-292 VYSNNRVGV
+292 VYSNSKVGV

-319 ELKIHDKMQQEFI
+319 DLKIHDKMQQEFI
-332 NVAAHELRTPIQP
+332 NIASHEIRTPTQA
-345 ILGLA
+345 ILGYSKLIQQHPERREEMIEA
-350 EIVKSKIKDAEL
+350 IV
-362 YEFLDIIIRNAKRL
+362 RNATRL
-376 RRLTEDI
+376 QRLTNDI
-383 LDVTKIESQSLDLKK
+383 LDVTRVETQSLKLNV
-398 EQFNLSDVITNA
+398 ERVNLNELISDIIEDQKNELEKTNK
-410 MNDIVRS
+410 DIRLVHERQDQIIE
-417 IDFLKKSQRNAIKLL
+417 ID
-432 YHQPQDIFIQAD
+432 AD
-444 KGRITQ
+444 KNRLTQ
-450 VIFNLLSNA
+450 VISNLLSNA
-459 VKSTEGGTISVS
+459 IKFTKEGTIRVTEEVKDSMALVT
-471 LEKKEDNDHV
+471 V
-481 IISIKDTGT
+481 MDTGR
-490 GIDPGILPRLF
+490 GIDPEISSRLF
-501 TRFATNSFAG
+501 LKFAAKSETG

-516 YISKSIVE
+516 FISKSIVE
-524 AHGGNIRAENNSD
+524 AHGGKIWAQNNTD
-537 GRGATFAFSIPLII
+537 YDRKKGATFTFSIPL
-551 QQDPRQE
+551 
-558 SMAINTTTDATMI
+558 S
-571 NDIEERIK
+571 
-579 TKLKRIFLVDD
+579 KLK
-590 DYDHTI
+590 
-596 TFKVGLELAGF
+596 EA
-607 EVDTYNDS
+607 N
-615 AIALSNF
+615 
-622 KPDYY
+622 P
-627 DLLLIDI
+627 
-634 KMPKIDGLE
+634 
-643 LYERIR
+643 
-649 KIDDKVK
+649 
-656 VWFITAYEVYYK
+656 

>member
-1 MVTTAPSSP
+1 VSLVTTAPSSP

-28 TIFRFLSNA
+28 TIFQFLFNA

-46 YPTLPVTMGAEY
+46 YPTLPVIMGPEY
-58 ERALDNLKNR
+58 ERALVNLKNR

-82 ARYCKELVKNIDELR
+82 ARYCKEQVKNIDELR

-115 TSTLREAQPVP
+115 TTTLRDTQPVP

-183 ILLKLAKSVRKEA
+183 ILLELAKSVTKEA

-211 LGFIANI
+211 LGFIGYI

-230 ICPLSDENSEILKK
+230 ICPLSDENLEILKK

-256 GDNCLYGMYIIDS
+256 GDDCLYGVYIIDS
-269 EKFLRAELKEPK
+269 KKFLRAELKDPK

-292 VYSNNRVGV
+292 VYSNSKVGV

-319 ELKIHDKMQQEFI
+319 NLKIHDKMQQEFI
-332 NVAAHELRTPIQP
+332 NIAAHELRTPVQP
-345 ILGLA
+345 IIGLSQ
-350 EIVKSKIKDAEL
+350 ILLSKRGKIEDHVEL
-362 YEFLDIIIRNAKRL
+362 IQTIGRNAKRL
-376 RRLTEDI
+376 QRLTEDI
-383 LDVTKIESQSLDLKK
+383 LDVTRIETQSLKLNV
-398 EQFNLSDVITNA
+398 ERVNLNELISDIIEDQKNEIEKTNK
-410 MNDIVRS
+410 DIRLVHERQDQIIE
-417 IDFLKKSQRNAIKLL
+417 ID
-432 YHQPQDIFIQAD
+432 AD
-444 KGRITQ
+444 KNRLTQ
-450 VIFNLLSNA
+450 VISNLLSNA
-459 VKSTEGGTISVS
+459 IKFTREGTIRVTEEVKDSMALVT
-471 LEKKEDNDHV
+471 V
-481 IISIKDTGT
+481 MDTGR
-490 GIDPGILPRLF
+490 GIDPEISPRLF
-501 TRFATNSFAG
+501 LKFAAKSETG
-511 TGLGL
+511 MGLGL
-516 YISKSIVE
+516 FISKSIVE
-524 AHGGNIRAENNSD
+524 AHRGKIWAQNNTDYD
-537 GRGATFAFSIPLII
+537 GKKGATFTFSIPL
-551 QQDPRQE
+551 
-558 SMAINTTTDATMI
+558 S
-571 NDIEERIK
+571 
-579 TKLKRIFLVDD
+579 KLKD
-590 DYDHTI
+590 
-596 TFKVGLELAGF
+596 A
-607 EVDTYNDS
+607 S
-615 AIALSNF
+615 S
-622 KPDYY
+622 
-627 DLLLIDI
+627 
-634 KMPKIDGLE
+634 
-643 LYERIR
+643 
-649 KIDDKVK
+649 
-656 VWFITAYEVYYK
+656 

>member
-1 MVTTAPSSP
+1 MSLVTTAPSSP

-28 TIFRFLSNA
+28 TIFQFLCNA

-46 YPTLPVTMGAEY
+46 YPTLPVIMGAEY
-58 ERALDNLKNR
+58 ERALVNLKNR

-82 ARYCKELVKNIDELR
+82 ARYCKEQVKNIDELR

-183 ILLKLAKSVRKEA
+183 ILLELAKSVREEA

-211 LGFIANI
+211 LGFIGYI

-230 ICPLSDENSEILKK
+230 ICPMSDENLEILKK

-256 GDNCLYGMYIIDS
+256 GDNCLYGVYIIDS
-269 EKFLRAELKEPK
+269 EKFLRAELKDPR

-292 VYSNNRVGV
+292 VYSNSKVGV

-319 ELKIHDKMQQEFI
+319 DLKIHDKMQQEFI
-332 NVAAHELRTPIQP
+332 NIASHEIRTPTQA
-345 ILGLA
+345 ILGYSKLIQQHPERREEMIEA
-350 EIVKSKIKDAEL
+350 IV
-362 YEFLDIIIRNAKRL
+362 RNATRL
-376 RRLTEDI
+376 QRLTNDI
-383 LDVTKIESQSLDLKK
+383 LDVTRIETQSLKLNV
-398 EQFNLSDVITNA
+398 ERVNLNELISDIIEDQKNEIEKTNK
-410 MNDIVRS
+410 DIRLVHERQDQNIE
-417 IDFLKKSQRNAIKLL
+417 ID
-432 YHQPQDIFIQAD
+432 AD
-444 KGRITQ
+444 KNRLTQ
-450 VIFNLLSNA
+450 VISNLLSNA
-459 VKSTEGGTISVS
+459 IKFTKEGTIRVTEEVKDSMALVT
-471 LEKKEDNDHV
+471 V
-481 IISIKDTGT
+481 MDTGR
-490 GIDPGILPRLF
+490 GIDPEISPRLF
-501 TRFATNSFAG
+501 SKFAAKSETG
-511 TGLGL
+511 MGLGL
-516 YISKSIVE
+516 FISKSIVE
-524 AHGGNIRAENNSD
+524 AHGGKIWAQNNTDYD
-537 GRGATFAFSIPLII
+537 GKKGATFTFSIPLS
-551 QQDPRQE
+551 R
-558 SMAINTTTDATMI
+558 
-571 NDIEERIK
+571 
-579 TKLKRIFLVDD
+579 LK
-590 DYDHTI
+590 
-596 TFKVGLELAGF
+596 EA
-607 EVDTYNDS
+607 S
-615 AIALSNF
+615 
-622 KPDYY
+622 P
-627 DLLLIDI
+627 
-634 KMPKIDGLE
+634 
-643 LYERIR
+643 
-649 KIDDKVK
+649 
-656 VWFITAYEVYYK
+656 

>member
-1 MVTTAPSSP
+1 VSLVTTAPSSP

-28 TIFRFLSNA
+28 TIFQFLFNA

-46 YPTLPVTMGAEY
+46 YPTLPVIMGPEY
-58 ERALDNLKNR
+58 ERALVNLKNR

-82 ARYCKELVKNIDELR
+82 ARYCKEQVKNIDELR

-115 TSTLREAQPVP
+115 TTTLRDTQPVP

-183 ILLKLAKSVRKEA
+183 ILLELAKSVRKEA

-211 LGFIANI
+211 LGFIGYI

-230 ICPLSDENSEILKK
+230 ICPLSDENLEILKK

-292 VYSNNRVGV
+292 VYSNSKVGV

-319 ELKIHDKMQQEFI
+319 NLKIHDKMQQEFI
-332 NVAAHELRTPIQP
+332 NIAAHELRTPVQP
-345 ILGLA
+345 IIGLSQ
-350 EIVKSKIKDAEL
+350 ILLSKRGKIEDHVEL
-362 YEFLDIIIRNAKRL
+362 IQTISRNAKRL
-376 RRLTEDI
+376 QRLTEEI
-383 LDVTKIESQSLDLKK
+383 LDVTRIETQSLKLNV
-398 EQFNLSDVITNA
+398 ERVNLNELISDIIEDQKNEIEKTIK
-410 MNDIVRS
+410 DIRLVHERQDQIIE
-417 IDFLKKSQRNAIKLL
+417 ID
-432 YHQPQDIFIQAD
+432 AD
-444 KGRITQ
+444 KNRLTQ
-450 VIFNLLSNA
+450 VISNLLSNA
-459 VKSTEGGTISVS
+459 IKFTREGTIRVTEEVKDSMALVT
-471 LEKKEDNDHV
+471 V
-481 IISIKDTGT
+481 MDTGR
-490 GIDPGILPRLF
+490 GIDPEISPRLF
-501 TRFATNSFAG
+501 LKFAAKSETG
-511 TGLGL
+511 MGLGL
-516 YISKSIVE
+516 FISKSIVE
-524 AHGGNIRAENNSD
+524 AHGGKIWAQNNTDYD
-537 GRGATFAFSIPLII
+537 GKKGATFTFIIPL
-551 QQDPRQE
+551 
-558 SMAINTTTDATMI
+558 S
-571 NDIEERIK
+571 
-579 TKLKRIFLVDD
+579 KLK
-590 DYDHTI
+590 
-596 TFKVGLELAGF
+596 EA
-607 EVDTYNDS
+607 S
-615 AIALSNF
+615 S
-622 KPDYY
+622 
-627 DLLLIDI
+627 
-634 KMPKIDGLE
+634 
-643 LYERIR
+643 
-649 KIDDKVK
+649 
-656 VWFITAYEVYYK
+656 